1 MKLTDAKV
9 RTAKDVGKHADG
21 HGLYLLVSASGG
33 KYWRLK
39 YRYGGKEKLLALGTY
54 PEVTLAQAR
63 DKRTDARRALAEGVD
78 PGELKKEAK
87 AQIAFDAENT
97 FRAVAA
103 EWMEHQ
109 QGRWTEDTAAAIKA
123 SLETHAYPRLGSRPI
138 ANLAARDVMAVVK
151 AVESA
156 GARDTAGR
164 VLQRIKAVFRYAVTH
179 DRIKVNPMLDL
190 VQSEILKPYKVKHRA
205 ALAIGELPD
214 FLHKLNA
221 YGGDPH
227 TKYGLWF
234 LILTATR
241 SSEARGARWA
251 EIDTE
256 NKLWRIPKE
265 RMKMDREHIIP
276 LSRQALD
283 VLKAME
289 PLTSAREL
297 IFPSPYYP
305 GKSLSENTFNSC
317 LARLGYGEAT
327 VHGFRSLFS
336 TIANEAGHN
345 ADAIERAL
353 AHAERNEVRA
363 AYDRGIRLQERQKL
377 MQWWADYLD
386 EAMAKQ

>member
-1 MKLTDAKV
+1 MKLSDVKV
-9 RTAKDVGKHADG
+9 KNLKAVGKHADG
-21 HGLYLLVSASGG
+21 KGLYLLVAATGA

-78 PGELKKEAK
+78 PGELKKQAK
-87 AQIAFDAENT
+87 ALIAFNAENT
-97 FRAVAA
+97 FKSVSI
-103 EWMEHQ
+103 EWMDHQ
-109 QGRWTEDTAAAIKA
+109 RSRWSEDTAAAIKA
-123 SLETHAYPRLGSRPI
+123 SLETHAYPTLGSRPI

-151 AVESA
+151 GVEST
-156 GARDTAGR
+156 GARDMAGR
-164 VLQRIKAVFRYAVTH
+164 VLQRIKAVFRFAVTH
-179 DRIKVNPMLDL
+179 DKIKHNPMLDL

-205 ALAIGELPD
+205 AIALEELPD
-214 FLHKLNA
+214 FLRKLGS

-227 TKYGLWF
+227 TKNAMWF

-241 SSEARGARWA
+241 SGEARGARWA
-251 EIDTE
+251 EIDA
-256 NKLWRIPKE
+256 KIWRIPAA
-265 RMKMDREHIIP
+265 RMKMDRDHVIP
-276 LSRQALD
+276 LSRQALE
-283 VLKAME
+283 VLDAMK
-289 PLTSAREL
+289 PLTGDREL

-305 GKSLSENTFNSC
+305 SKSLSENTFNSM
-317 LARLGYGEAT
+317 LARMGFGEAT

-386 EAMAKQ
+386 GLRHAV